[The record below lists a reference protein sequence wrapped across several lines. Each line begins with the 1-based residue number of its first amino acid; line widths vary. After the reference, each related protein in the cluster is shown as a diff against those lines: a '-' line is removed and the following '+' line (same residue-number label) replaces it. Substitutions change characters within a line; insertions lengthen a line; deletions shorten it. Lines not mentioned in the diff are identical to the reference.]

1 MAGTFLRRGRSR
13 PEDAIQRA
21 VFQHIRTRGVP
32 GLVAVH
38 VPMGGKRR
46 PVEAAI
52 LKGLGATAGIPDIL
66 LWHDGNAFA
75 LELKSETGA
84 LSDAQITMLARLG
97 NAGVHTAVA

>member
-1 MAGTFLRRGRSR
+1 
-13 PEDAIQRA
+13 
-21 VFQHIRTRGVP
+21 
-32 GLVAVH
+32 
-38 VPMGGKRR
+38 MGGKRR

-97 NAGVHTAVA
+97 NAGVHTAVAYGLDEALRALAGWNLLRGRTA